1 MNETQLAVYRLSHLA
16 LGHISLWLGC
26 PLVGYSAAWSRRLRV
41 LTAKTGG
48 APSDVDDRVTKLPS
62 MNHKVPIIRRSDA
75 MHL

>member
-16 LGHISLWLGC
+16 LAGLS
-26 PLVGYSAAWSRRLRV
+26 LVGYSAAWSRRLRV

-75 MHL
+75 MRL